1 MDDDDFDNYDDDDDD
16 CNGFD
21 DYDDDACDDND
32 GGGCLPLVHGYSITG
47 YLGLRAGIAACPI
60 PTVVLYYYSTAGYTT
75 VLFGCPIPTV
85 CGTIAVL
92 VSLL

>member
-1 MDDDDFDNYDDDDDD
+1 MYDDDFDYYDNDDDDDDDDDDD

-47 YLGLRAGIAACPI
+47 YLGLPDGIAACPI
-60 PTVVLYYYSTAGYTT
+60 PTLVYNTNYSYCI
-75 VLFGCPIPTV
+75 V
-85 CGTIAVL
+85 
-92 VSLL
+92 